1 MSRLRPRPRPQIVLT
16 TEDFNRLSALLTSRV
31 AQYVSGSE
39 RLAELRNE
47 LQRAR
52 VVASAEVPDDVVTM
66 NSIISFRDLDTDEL
80 ETYTLVYPGEADI
93 AQGRLSVLA
102 PVGTAILGF
111 RVGDEVRWGV
121 PAGWRKLRIESLI
134 YQPEQARRST
144 EAALSR

>member
-1 MSRLRPRPRPQIVLT
+1 MSRLRPRPQIVLT

-52 VVASAEVPDDVVTM
+52 VVASADVPDDVVTM